1 MGGLAGRLETTVKQ
15 SESLWES
22 NTELRSNLREEA
34 GAAFRKVV
42 VAIVVTVL
50 LSYVASMALGL
61 FLLYGSP
68 QGVDASSRL
77 VTQLPLSV
85 FMIANFSIPLGAHV
99 GVFFL
104 AIWVLYTAA
113 FFLAWSDA
121 PGLPASIERTVEGE
135 SPARSNYL
143 LVLPQVATMVLV
155 AIVLLE
161 SLQESAGVQTGGL
174 SFENPVL
181 GFLSVSYAPFVEEL
195 SFRITTIGLLDGL
208 YLVWRTRRYSQYESM
223 KGALR
228 LLTTA
233 MWKPEKAKQ
242 LLGLRT
248 IRDHGVRGI
257 SRLEWVTLFLTSGA
271 FGAAHYLYGGGW
283 EIGKISTAMLSGLA
297 LGYVYLRYGAY
308 APVLLHWFFNY
319 YFGAFDLASQLKV
332 PGAGTLATGID
343 LLSFGAGT
351 IFAAGLV
358 VTYLARFVAIRR
370 QRPLVER
377 AYIGESPNVS

>member
-1 MGGLAGRLETTVKQ
+1 MP
-15 SESLWES
+15 
-22 NTELRSNLREEA
+22 SNLREEA
-34 GAAFRKVV
+34 RATFRKVT

-50 LSYVASMALGL
+50 LSYLLSMAVGL
-61 FLLYGSP
+61 LLFYGSP
-68 QGVDASSRL
+68 QGVEAASKF
-77 VTQLPLSV
+77 VAELPLSV
-85 FMIANFSIPLGAHV
+85 FMIANFSIPMGAHV

-104 AIWVLYTAA
+104 AIWVLYVLA

-121 PGLPASIERTVEGE
+121 PGLPVSLRKAVDEASMT
-135 SPARSNYL
+135 RSNYL
-143 LVLPQVATMVLV
+143 FVLPQVATMVLV
-155 AIVLLE
+155 AIVLLQ

-208 YLVWRTRRYSQYESM
+208 YFMWKTRRHSQYEGTKS
-223 KGALR
+223 ALR
-228 LLTTA
+228 LLVIA
-233 MWKPEKAKQ
+233 LWKPERAKE
-242 LLGLRT
+242 LLGFRT
-248 IRDHGVRGI
+248 IRDCGVRGI
-257 SRLEWVTLFLTSGA
+257 SRLEWVTLFFTSGA

-319 YFGAFDLASQLKV
+319 YFGAFDLASQLKL
-332 PGAGTLATGID
+332 PGADTLATAID

-358 VTYLARFVAIRR
+358 ATYLARVDLLRR
-370 QRPLVER
+370 RRPIVER
-377 AYIGESPNVS
+377 AYVGDSPNVS

>member
-1 MGGLAGRLETTVKQ
+1 
-15 SESLWES
+15 
-22 NTELRSNLREEA
+22 
-34 GAAFRKVV
+34 
-42 VAIVVTVL
+42 L
-50 LSYVASMALGL
+50 LSYAVSMALGL
-61 FLLYGSP
+61 FVLYGSP
-68 QGVDASSRL
+68 QGVEAASRL

-85 FMIANFSIPLGAHV
+85 FMIANFSIPMGAHV

-104 AIWVLYTAA
+104 AIWILYVAA
-113 FFLAWSDA
+113 FFFAWSDS
-121 PGLPASIERTVEGE
+121 PSLPASIGKAVNEG
-135 SPARSNYL
+135 SLNRSNYL
-143 LVLPQVATMVLV
+143 FVLPQISTIVLV

-195 SFRITTIGLLDGL
+195 SFRITTMGLLDGL
-208 YLVWRTRRYSQYESM
+208 YFMWRTRGHSQYGSTR
-223 KGALR
+223 GAFR
-228 LLTTA
+228 ILTVA
-233 MWKPEKAKQ
+233 MWKPDRAKE

-257 SRLEWVTLFLTSGA
+257 SRLEWVTLLFTSGA

-283 EIGKISTAMLSGLA
+283 EIGKISTALLSGLA

-319 YFGAFDLASQLKV
+319 YYGAFDLASQLRV
-332 PGAGTLATGID
+332 PGAETLATAID

-351 IFAAGLV
+351 IFAVGVA
-358 VTYLARFVAIRR
+358 VTYLAQVSSARR
-370 QRPLVER
+370 PGPLER
-377 AYIGESPNVS
+377 TYVGGFPNIS

>member
-1 MGGLAGRLETTVKQ
+1 LP
-15 SESLWES
+15 
-22 NTELRSNLREEA
+22 SNLKEQA
-34 GAAFRKVV
+34 HAAFRKVT
-42 VAIVVTVL
+42 VATVVTVL
-50 LSYVASMALGL
+50 LSYLLSMALGL

-68 QGVDASSRL
+68 QGVDAASKF
-77 VTQLPLSV
+77 VAELPLSV
-85 FMIANFSIPLGAHV
+85 FMIANFSIPMGAHV

-104 AIWVLYTAA
+104 AIWVLYVLA

-121 PGLPASIERTVEGE
+121 PGLPASIREAVDERNMT
-135 SPARSNYL
+135 RSNYL
-143 LVLPQVATMVLV
+143 FVLPQVATMVLV
-155 AIVLLE
+155 AIVLLQ

-208 YLVWRTRRYSQYESM
+208 YFMWRARRHSQYEST
-223 KGALR
+223 KSALR
-228 LLTTA
+228 LLA
-233 MWKPEKAKQ
+233 MALWKPERAKE
-242 LLGLRT
+242 LLGFRT
-248 IRDHGVRGI
+248 IRDHGLRGI
-257 SRLEWVTLFLTSGA
+257 SRLEWVTLFFTSGA

-319 YFGAFDLASQLKV
+319 YFGAFDLASQLKM
-332 PGAGTLATGID
+332 PGGGTLATGID

-358 VTYLARFVAIRR
+358 VTYLARVGLLRRRKAI
-370 QRPLVER
+370 VER
-377 AYIGESPNVS
+377 AYVADSPNVS

>member
-1 MGGLAGRLETTVKQ
+1 MLST
-15 SESLWES
+15 
-22 NTELRSNLREEA
+22 LREEA
-34 GAAFRKVV
+34 GGALRKVV
-42 VAIVVTVL
+42 AAIVVTVL
-50 LSYVASMALGL
+50 LSYAVSMALGL

-68 QGVDASSRL
+68 QGVDAASRF
-77 VTQLPLSV
+77 VAQLPLSL
-85 FMIANFSIPLGAHV
+85 FMIANFSIPMGAHV

-104 AIWVLYTAA
+104 AIWVLYVAA

-121 PGLPASIERTVEGE
+121 PGLPASIRKAVDEASLT
-135 SPARSNYL
+135 RSNYL
-143 LVLPQVATMVLV
+143 FVLPQIATIVLV

-208 YLVWRTRRYSQYESM
+208 YFMWRTRGHSQYGSTR
-223 KGALR
+223 GAFR
-228 LLTTA
+228 LLTVA
-233 MWKPEKAKQ
+233 MWKPDRAKE

-257 SRLEWVTLFLTSGA
+257 SQLEWVALFFTSGA

-332 PGAGTLATGID
+332 PGAAMLATGID

-351 IFAAGLV
+351 ISAAGVV
-358 VTYLARFVAIRR
+358 VTYLARLRSVRR
-370 QRPLVER
+370 QRRLEG
-377 AYIGESPNVS
+377 AYVSESPNVS

>member
-1 MGGLAGRLETTVKQ
+1 
-15 SESLWES
+15 
-22 NTELRSNLREEA
+22 LRSNLREEA
-34 GAAFRKVV
+34 GDAFRKIV

-50 LSYVASMALGL
+50 LSYIASMALGL

-104 AIWVLYTAA
+104 AIWVLYAAA

-121 PGLPASIERTVEGE
+121 PGLRASIDQAVEAE

-143 LVLPQVATMVLV
+143 LVLPQVAAMVLV

-181 GFLSVSYAPFVEEL
+181 GFLSVSYAPFVEEV

-257 SRLEWVTLFLTSGA
+257 SRLEWVTLLLTSGV

-283 EIGKISTAMLSGLA
+283 EIGKISTAMLSGLV

-319 YFGAFDLASQLKV
+319 YFGVFDLASQLKV

-351 IFAAGLV
+351 IFAAGLA

-370 QRPLVER
+370 QRPPER
-377 AYIGESPNVS
+377 TYIGESPNVS